1 MTETNILPLS
11 DHLVESAL
19 GEQGYRLP
27 QSALLHCNQQDAIDR
42 SNQNSLDQSHQLATV
57 NLIESG
63 SPDCESRILI
73 VDDES
78 GIRNLF
84 ADWLSENYH
93 CETAASADE
102 ALGILAAESFALVIS
117 DMIMPGRNGVELLRE
132 IRTRYPET
140 AVIMISGV
148 DRPQR
153 VRDALRV
160 GASDY
165 LIKPIELDVLTLSVE
180 RALERRSLQRTAS
193 SYKAH
198 LENQNLELANSKTA
212 LERLQA
218 QLVHTEKMASLGQ
231 LSAGIAHELNN
242 PAGFIYGNLDILGE
256 YLINVDRL
264 LKVYDGITL
273 PADAASL
280 VSVVKTEIN
289 YERLAG
295 DLGSIIADCRE
306 GAQRICDVVK
316 NLRLF
321 SRLDEAEFKPIDI
334 HEGIDSTIRLLSR
347 YYSAGRIVLHRE
359 YADLPRVNCYA
370 GQLNQVWMNLLGN
383 AAQAVGDHGEVGIA
397 TSVSDDW
404 ITVAISDTGTG
415 IPEVDL
421 TRIFDPF
428 FTTKPVGEGTGL
440 GLSISYGIIQR
451 HGGSITVSSKVGS
464 GTTFTVRIPICA
476 AGIETE
482 QQ

>member
-1 MTETNILPLS
+1 
-11 DHLVESAL
+11 
-19 GEQGYRLP
+19 
-27 QSALLHCNQQDAIDR
+27 
-42 SNQNSLDQSHQLATV
+42 
-57 NLIESG
+57 
-63 SPDCESRILI
+63 
-73 VDDES
+73 
-78 GIRNLF
+78 
-84 ADWLSENYH
+84 
-93 CETAASADE
+93 
-102 ALGILAAESFALVIS
+102 
-117 DMIMPGRNGVELLRE
+117 
-132 IRTRYPET
+132 
-140 AVIMISGV
+140 
-148 DRPQR
+148 
-153 VRDALRV
+153 
-160 GASDY
+160 
-165 LIKPIELDVLTLSVE
+165 
-180 RALERRSLQRTAS
+180 
-193 SYKAH
+193 
-198 LENQNLELANSKTA
+198 
-212 LERLQA
+212 
-218 QLVHTEKMASLGQ
+218 
-231 LSAGIAHELNN
+231 
-242 PAGFIYGNLDILGE
+242 
-256 YLINVDRL
+256 
-264 LKVYDGITL
+264 
-273 PADAASL
+273 
-280 VSVVKTEIN
+280 VVKTEIN
-289 YERLAG
+289 YESLAG

-397 TSVSDDW
+397 TSVSGDW

-482 QQ
+482 QP